1 MYKLIVFDIDG
12 TLVDTKYSICKGL
25 QNLVF
30 KKLGKKYPLEDLE
43 FAFGSG
49 GPETLES
56 LGLKEEN
63 LADWLEEVSSL
74 SHTIHPFDG
83 IKEMLAD
90 IHAKGIAL
98 GIASS
103 KYREELDYTLGAHG
117 ILKYFQHIVC
127 FDDVEN
133 PKPHPE
139 PIYKAADMAGVSTK
153 DILFIGDT
161 EYDIDCAKNS
171 GVDFALAGWSASDD
185 LKASCKICP
194 ETPQALLQYI

>member
-1 MYKLIVFDIDG
+1 MHKLIVFDIDG

-30 KKLGKKYPLEDLE
+30 KKLGKTYSLEDLE

-56 LGLKEEN
+56 LGLTIEN
-63 LADWLEEVSSL
+63 LSDWMVEIADL
-74 SHTIHPFDG
+74 SDTIHPFDG
-83 IKEMLAD
+83 IKEMLTD
-90 IHAKGIAL
+90 INATGIAL

-103 KYREELDYTLGAHG
+103 KYRNELDDTLGTYG

-127 FDDVEN
+127 FDDVKN

-139 PIYKAADMAGVSTK
+139 PIFKVAKMAGVSLE
-153 DILFIGDT
+153 DILFVGDT
-161 EYDIDCAKNS
+161 EYDIECAKNS
-171 GVDFALAGWSASDD
+171 NVDFALAGWSCSDS
-185 LKASCKICP
+185 LKASCDCCP
-194 ETPQALLQYI
+194 ETPQDLLQYI